1 MSFRSVW
8 QQYSQAEW
16 LALIGEEEFCVTPVC
31 SLEEALNSELTQ
43 QSEMLAQKQEDIG
56 TLQYVKPAIRLSDM
70 PGSIERRAPLLGEH
84 TAEVL
89 TELGYTEPEIMKLK
103 ETGAI

>member
-1 MSFRSVW
+1 MF
-8 QQYSQAEW
+8 QTKTQADW
-16 LALIGEEEFCVTPVC
+16 LELIGAEEFCVTPVC
-31 SLEEALNSELTQ
+31 SLEEALDSELTQ
-43 QSEMLAQKQEDIG
+43 QSAMLTQRQEDIG
-56 TLQYVKPAIRLSDM
+56 TLQYVQPAIRLSEM

-89 TELGYTEPEIMKLK
+89 AELGYSEAEIMRLQ

>member
-1 MSFRSVW
+1 MF
-8 QQYSQAEW
+8 QTKTQADW
-16 LALIGEEEFCVTPVC
+16 LALIGAEEFCVTPVC

-43 QSEMLAQKQEDIG
+43 QSAMLTQRQEDIG
-56 TLQYVKPAIRLSDM
+56 TLQYVQPAIRLSEM

-89 TELGYTEPEIMKLK
+89 AELGYSEAEIMRLQ